1 MMIFWTINDM
11 FVYIVSRLDHMDKRL
26 NGLEELKVQVTAFDK
41 DLKKLWT
48 LVEDKNKITENR
60 SSAVEDKV
68 DTCEVSQDK
77 LYGKVVSLESE
88 KQSLK
93 DEIVYLQAQSMRN
106 NLVFSNITETE
117 NETNEEAVEKLKVFV
132 TEKMKVAKDIADKL
146 VFERVHRMG
155 VKRQG
160 VNRSI
165 VAKFHNFK
173 ERELVRK
180 QGKALES
187 SRLYVNKQFSKEV
200 VDKRRRLLP
209 KLKEAR
215 QQGKSAWLSYDTLYV
230 DGRVVRD

>member
-1 MMIFWTINDM
+1 M
-11 FVYIVSRLDHMDKRL
+11 
-26 NGLEELKVQVTAFDK
+26 
-41 DLKKLWT
+41 
-48 LVEDKNKITENR
+48 VEDKNKITENR
-60 SSAVEDKV
+60 LSAVEDKV
-68 DTCEVSQDK
+68 DTCEFSQDK

-117 NETNEEAVEKLKVFV
+117 NETNEEAEEKLKVFV

-180 QGKALES
+180 QRKGVK
-187 SRLYVNKQFSKEV
+187 
-200 VDKRRRLLP
+200 
-209 KLKEAR
+209 
-215 QQGKSAWLSYDTLYV
+215 G
-230 DGRVVRD
+230 